1 MRTIR
6 SILLAAAI
14 AAPLLAPSTHAA
26 EEAPSVERRYCTQY
40 GPFFIRFDPDK
51 AAGVFAILQNN
62 DLGSMVGAL
71 NGHRLEG
78 EWAEVDSRGDIR
90 IHFSEDWSSFEAEFN
105 VAAAP
110 DRWYADWAGRLPEN
124 SGVESFEVDGTT
136 YRCR

>member
-1 MRTIR
+1 MRPIQ

-14 AAPLLAPSTHAA
+14 VTPLLPPSTYAA
-26 EEAPSVERRYCTQY
+26 DETVSVERRYCTQY

-71 NGHRLEG
+71 NGRRLEG
-78 EWAEVDSRGDIR
+78 EWTEVDSRGDIR

-110 DRWYADWAGRLPEN
+110 DRWYDDWTGRLPEDSN
-124 SGVESFEVDGTT
+124 ADSFEVDGTT
-136 YRCR
+136 FRCR